1 MKDELRSPHGGRA
14 LSICTFY
21 AITHC
26 GFIIQW
32 LKLFMSLQPVKLEA
46 GEECH
51 LSIRFN
57 PACEEGLT
65 SREVEKV
72 LKIQFLGHPHEE
84 QVSVRREVYF
94 PSLCIQTTALDFGCI
109 LNDTEAVRYTEMSNC
124 SPIPVRYRWLFLTDG
139 PASQT
144 RFSPPA
150 SQCFIT
156 PQPPQENI
164 AQSEGSASAE
174 SSSREEA
181 AEEPAKGL
189 GAAGDALQKPADA
202 NDFEFMVAEQGRFP
216 VQANLITSS

>member
-1 MKDELRSPHGGRA
+1 
-14 LSICTFY
+14 
-21 AITHC
+21 
-26 GFIIQW
+26 
-32 LKLFMSLQPVKLEA
+32 MSLQPVKLEA

-72 LKIQFLGHPHEE
+72 LKIQFLEHPHEE

-94 PSLCIQTTALDFGCI
+94 PSLRIQTTALDFGCI
-109 LNDTEAVRYTEMSNC
+109 VNDTEAVRYTEMSNC
-124 SPIPVRYRWLFLTDG
+124 SPLPVRYRWLFLTDG
-139 PASQT
+139 PASQM

-189 GAAGDALQKPADA
+189 GAAGDTLQKPADA
-202 NDFEFMVAEQGRFP
+202 NDSLEAKVDFLLQPQVCLVAGPATGHRASAGEKHK
-216 VQANLITSS
+216 A